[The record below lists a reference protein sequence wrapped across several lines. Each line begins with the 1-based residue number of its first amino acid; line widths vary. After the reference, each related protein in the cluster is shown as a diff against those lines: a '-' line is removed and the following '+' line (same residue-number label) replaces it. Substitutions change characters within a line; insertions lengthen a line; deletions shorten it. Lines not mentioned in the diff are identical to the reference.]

1 MKVADRVVL
10 GALTFM
16 FAAIPL
22 QGTFGILDP
31 LRPPIP
37 PLVGLPGAAA
47 IGVAMLLAAAI
58 CAWGA
63 VRRPPPRAMVVAQ
76 LAPGIAIAVAAT
88 LGFDPVTGFLLAAIV
103 LAFGCVGIAVDGYVA
118 TPGGARF
125 LVATFL
131 AASTASSLLALAM
144 VALRRPPG
152 LYAYNNGRAVGLFL
166 NANENAAYLLV
177 VLGVAAATLLA
188 VRGGRLRVLAAVAAA
203 VDLLALGWTFSR
215 SALIAA
221 LCGLAAYALAQRD
234 RRAALLTGG
243 GAIAAALVVW
253 FSGSTYH
260 SPRDDVAR
268 GVAWTTGLRT
278 FAAFPLSGVGP
289 LAFHRTYDVLRPPDA
304 PGPRTPVAYDPH
316 SLPLAFVDGSG
327 LIGLCAL
334 VFGYTVYVG
343 AIARALRTATPR
355 RRATALA
362 VGAGVLALNVDVLIN
377 TISLYFAL
385 SAMALALAV
394 VLARTDLDPR
404 AV

>member
-1 MKVADRVVL
+1 MSAADRIVL
-10 GALTFM
+10 GALAFM

-37 PLVGLPGAAA
+37 PLVNLAGAAT
-47 IGVAMLLAAAI
+47 IGVAMLVAAAV

-76 LAPGIAIAVAAT
+76 LAPGIAIAIAAI
-88 LGFDPVTGFLLAAIV
+88 LGFDPATGFLLAAIV
-103 LAFGCVGIAVDGYVA
+103 LAFGCVGIAVDRYA
-118 TPGGARF
+118 DTPAAARL

-177 VLGVAAATLLA
+177 VLGVAAGTLLA
-188 VRGGRLRVLAAVAAA
+188 VRGGRLRSIAAIAAA
-203 VDLLALGWTFSR
+203 VDVLALGWTFSR

-221 LCGLAAYALAQRD
+221 LCGGAAYALAQRD
-234 RRAALLTGG
+234 RRAALLTGA

-253 FSGSTYH
+253 VSSSAYH

-327 LIGLCAL
+327 LVGLCAL

-343 AIARALRTATPR
+343 AIVRALRTATPR

-362 VGAGVLALNVDVLIN
+362 VGAGVLALNIDVLIN

-385 SAMALALAV
+385 SAMALALVV
-394 VLARTDLDPR
+394 VLARTDLDAR
-404 AV
+404 AA

>member
-1 MKVADRVVL
+1 M
-10 GALTFM
+10 
-16 FAAIPL
+16 
-22 QGTFGILDP
+22 
-31 LRPPIP
+31 
-37 PLVGLPGAAA
+37 LVAAA
-47 IGVAMLLAAAI
+47 V

-63 VRRPPPRAMVVAQ
+63 AVRPPPRAMVIAQ
-76 LAPGIAIAVAAT
+76 LAPGVAIAVAAV
-88 LGFDPVTGFLLAAIV
+88 LGFDPVTGLLLAALV
-103 LAFGCVGIAVDGYVA
+103 LAFGCVGIAVDRYA
-118 TPGGARF
+118 DTPRAARV

-131 AASTASSLLALAM
+131 AASTASSLLALTM
-144 VALRRPPG
+144 VALRRPAG

-177 VLGVAAATLLA
+177 VLGVAAGTLLA
-188 VRGGRLRVLAAVAAA
+188 VRGGRLRSLAAIAA
-203 VDLLALGWTFSR
+203 VVDVIALGWTFSR
-215 SALIAA
+215 SALLAA
-221 LCGLAAYALAQRD
+221 VCGLAAYALAQRD
-234 RRAALLTGG
+234 RRAALLTGA
-243 GAIAAALVVW
+243 GAIAAAFAVW
-253 FSGSTYH
+253 VSGSAYH

-268 GVAWTTGLRT
+268 GVAWTTGWRT

-327 LIGLCAL
+327 LVGLCAL

-343 AIARALRTATPR
+343 AIVRALRTAPPR

-362 VGAGVLALNVDVLIN
+362 VGAGVLALNIDVLIN

-385 SAMALALAV
+385 SAMALALVV

-404 AV
+404 AA

>member
-1 MKVADRVVL
+1 MSVRDRVVL
-10 GALTFM
+10 GAVTFM

-22 QGTFGILDP
+22 QGTFGIFDP

-37 PLVGLPGAAA
+37 ALVGFHGAAA
-47 IGVAMLLAAAI
+47 IGVAMLVAAAI

-63 VRRPPPRAMVVAQ
+63 LRRSPPRAMVIAQ
-76 LAPGIAIAVAAT
+76 LAPGAAIAIAAI
-88 LGFDPVTGFLLAAIV
+88 LGFDPVTGFLLSAIV
-103 LAFGCVGIAVDGYVA
+103 LAFGCVGIAVDRYTD
-118 TPGGARF
+118 TPGAVRT

-131 AASTASSLLALAM
+131 GASAASSLLALAM
-144 VALRRPPG
+144 VALRQPPG

-177 VLGVAAATLLA
+177 VLGVAGATLLA
-188 VRGGRLRVLAAVAAA
+188 VRSGPLRALAAVAAA
-203 VDLLALGWTFSR
+203 VDVLALVGTFSR

-221 LCGLAAYALAQRD
+221 LCGLAAYAIAQRD
-234 RRAALLTGG
+234 RRAVLLTGA
-243 GAIAAALVVW
+243 GAVAAALVVW
-253 FSGSTYH
+253 LSGTAYH

-278 FAAFPLSGVGP
+278 FVAFPLSGVGP

-327 LIGLCAL
+327 LVGLCAL
-334 VFGYTVYVG
+334 VFGYTVYVR
-343 AIARALRTATPR
+343 AIARALRTATAR
-355 RRATALA
+355 RRAAALA
-362 VGAGVLALNVDVLIN
+362 VGAGVLALNIDVLIN

-385 SAMALALAV
+385 SAMALALAI
-394 VLARTDLDPR
+394 VLARTDLDPH
-404 AV
+404 AA